1 MLCLADAAQTV
12 STCWFVQVSDVHV
25 CFLAIGMLFAG
36 TMVVRAPK
44 MHVTG
49 TSPLLQATQARA
61 WNSTPLVVPGSV
73 RGVRP
78 RKAEQS
84 GRQSGQK
91 DDSSDLSKRD
101 SSDLTSESSEGSK
114 ALFPALQN
122 NSAIVSLASVTIGVS
137 AILLKAAST
146 ETALEG
152 RLKRVEEGQ
161 KEVLQSIAGLNDR
174 IFSVLLNAVPKPA
187 PPVK

>member
-1 MLCLADAAQTV
+1 M
-12 STCWFVQVSDVHV
+12 
-25 CFLAIGMLFAG
+25 
-36 TMVVRAPK
+36 
-44 MHVTG
+44 
-49 TSPLLQATQARA
+49 
-61 WNSTPLVVPGSV
+61 
-73 RGVRP
+73 RP

-91 DDSSDLSKRD
+91 DDSSDLSKQKADSSDLSKRD

-137 AILLKAAST
+137 AILWKAAST

-152 RLKRVEEGQ
+152 RLNRVEEGQ
-161 KEVLQSIAGLNDR
+161 KEVLQSIADLNDR